1 MNLGSIDKNFLRENG
16 LKPTIQRLEISKILF
31 SQGDKH
37 FTAEEI
43 KKLATSK
50 GLKISV
56 ATIYNNL
63 NHFVKVGLLKK
74 RQVDN
79 NRSYFDNNVSDHF
92 HLFDEETNTLTDIP
106 PSSVRFSKLPKLPS
120 NKIIKNIN
128 LVINIKKKSNLE

>member
-1 MNLGSIDKNFLRENG
+1 MKLNAIDKNFLRKNG
-16 LKPTIQRLEISKILF
+16 LKPTTQRLAIYKILF
-31 SQGDKH
+31 SEGDKH

-43 KKLATSK
+43 NKLAIVR
-50 GLKISV
+50 GFKISV

-63 NHFVKVGLLKK
+63 NHFVEAGLLKK

-106 PSSVRFSKLPKLPS
+106 SSSIKFAKLPKLPK
-120 NKIIKNIN
+120 NKQIKNIN
-128 LVINIKKKSNLE
+128 LVINIKKNPV

>member
-1 MNLGSIDKNFLRENG
+1 MKLNTIDKNFLRKNG
-16 LKPTIQRLEISKILF
+16 LKPTTQRLAIYKILF
-31 SQGDKH
+31 SEGDKH

-43 KKLATSK
+43 NKLAIAR
-50 GLKISV
+50 GFKISV

-63 NHFVKVGLLKK
+63 NHFVEAGLLKK

-106 PSSVRFSKLPKLPS
+106 SSSIKFAKLPKLPK
-120 NKIIKNIN
+120 NKQIKNIN
-128 LVINIKKKSNLE
+128 LIINIKKNPV

>member
-1 MNLGSIDKNFLRENG
+1 MNLATIDKNFLRENG
-16 LKPTIQRLEISKILF
+16 LKPTIQRLAISKILF
-31 SQGDKH
+31 SEGDKH

-43 KKLATSK
+43 KKLVISR
-50 GLKISV
+50 GFKISV

-63 NHFVKVGLLKK
+63 NHFVEVGLLKK

-106 PSSVRFSKLPKLPS
+106 SSSVKFAQLPKLPK
-120 NKIIKNIN
+120 NKQIKNIN
-128 LVINIKKKSNLE
+128 LVINIKKNSV

>member
-1 MNLGSIDKNFLRENG
+1 MNLATIDKNFLRENG
-16 LKPTIQRLEISKILF
+16 LKPTIQRLAISKILF
-31 SQGDKH
+31 SEGDKH

-43 KKLATSK
+43 KKLATSN

-92 HLFDEETNTLTDIP
+92 HIFDEETNILTDIP
-106 PSSVRFSKLPKLPS
+106 SNSVKFAKLPKLPK
-120 NKIIKNIN
+120 NKQIKNIN
-128 LVINIKKKSNLE
+128 LVINIKKNLV

>member
-1 MNLGSIDKNFLRENG
+1 MKLNTIDKNFLRKSG
-16 LKPTIQRLEISKILF
+16 LKPTTQRLAIYKILF
-31 SQGDKH
+31 SEGDKH

-43 KKLATSK
+43 NKLAIAR
-50 GLKISV
+50 GFKISV

-63 NHFVKVGLLKK
+63 NHFVEAGLLKK

-106 PSSVRFSKLPKLPS
+106 SSSIKFAKLPKLPK
-120 NKIIKNIN
+120 NKQIKNIN
-128 LVINIKKKSNLE
+128 LIINIKKNPV